1 MILFGGKSQ
10 RIGDFYLEKQEEY
23 SQSILLKNEKEYL
36 GIYVSNHPLN
46 AKRKLIEIM
55 DYTKITELE
64 DWRNR
69 NKIGRFNKIRLI
81 GIIKN
86 VNKIVTKM
94 SGEPMAK
101 FELEDFTGSIEII
114 CFPKD
119 FIKFGYKIYEEEI
132 VIIEGHVNQEGNKYH
147 LVLNNINSVDELE
160 ENKGLKLYILI
171 DDESQE
177 QVSALKNLIMK
188 NKGDNNIY
196 FAMNTK
202 GKQELVRLNKKY
214 NVNLTKIFLRELIK
228 IVGLKKIRLR

>member
-1 MILFGGKSQ
+1 MKIKFEE
-10 RIGDFYLEKQEEY
+10 LEYQNSAIDSIVNIFEGQESLE
-23 SQSILLKNEKEYL
+23 SNFTVQIAGNTQLQLGHNSTELTDL
-36 GIYVSNHPLN
+36 GIANN
-46 AKRKLIEIM
+46 I
-55 DYTKITELE
+55 
-64 DWRNR
+64 
-69 NKIGRFNKIRLI
+69 
-81 GIIKN
+81 
-86 VNKIVTKM
+86 
-94 SGEPMAK
+94 
-101 FELEDFTGSIEII
+101 
-114 CFPKD
+114 
-119 FIKFGYKIYEEEI
+119 KIYEEEI

-188 NKGDNNIY
+188 NKGDNNVY